1 MSEYKTVKELEV
13 YVDEEIYED
22 KENYAMKTLKTIKLE
37 EARARKVLEAI
48 VKSKEAFLE
57 KHIEELETLEYN
69 Y

>member
-1 MSEYKTVKELEV
+1 MSKYKTVKDLEV
-13 YVDEEIYED
+13 YVDEEICEE
-22 KENYAMKTLKTIKLE
+22 KENYAIKTLKTIKLE

-57 KHIEELETLEYN
+57 KHIEDLETMEYK